1 MEQAGKLRT
10 GYRAAKAGRIAMAAL
25 AVVLAAGCN
34 STRQQTGTNS
44 TAAARAFVQ
53 PGSAEAMREVSAWA
67 SAYQRSPD
75 DRQVIIGYANALR
88 RNGQIEQSMAVLRNA
103 IIKHGSDR
111 DIASA
116 YGKILAMNGNLQEAL
131 NVLQNAQTP
140 ATPDW
145 RLLSAEGAVHDQ
157 MGNPQRARALYNQAL
172 KIVPEEP
179 TVLNNL
185 GLSFLLAGQAPD
197 AEYYLRRA
205 AASPRADSRIR
216 QNLALA
222 LGLQG
227 KFAEAQQVALNELDP
242 QQAEANIAYLRAIL
256 AAQSPRQGKPQ
267 RQG

>member
-25 AVVLAAGCN
+25 AVVLTAGCN
-34 STRQQTGTNS
+34 STRQQTSTNS
-44 TAAARAFVQ
+44 SATAAYVQ
-53 PGSAEAMREVSAWA
+53 PGSAEAMREVSAWS
-67 SAYQRSPD
+67 SAYQRNPD
-75 DRQVIIGYANALR
+75 DRQVIIGFANALR
-88 RNGQIEQSMAVLRNA
+88 RNGQNEQAMAVLRTA

-111 DIASA
+111 EIASA

-242 QQAEANIAYLRAIL
+242 QQAEANIAYLRAVL
-256 AAQSPRQGKPQ
+256 AAQNPRQGKPQ

>member
-10 GYRAAKAGRIAMAAL
+10 RHRAAKACRIAMTAL
-25 AVVLAAGCN
+25 AVILAAGCN
-34 STRQQTGTNS
+34 STRQQTSTNS
-44 TAAARAFVQ
+44 SATAAYVQ
-53 PGSAEAMREVSAWA
+53 PGSAEAMREVSAWS

-75 DRQVIIGYANALR
+75 DRQVIIGFANALR
-88 RNGQIEQSMAVLRNA
+88 RNGQSEQAMAVLRAA

-116 YGKILAMNGNLQEAL
+116 YGKILAINGNLQEAL

-140 ATPDW
+140 ANPDW

-242 QQAEANIAYLRAIL
+242 QQAEANMAYLRAVL
-256 AAQSPRQGKPQ
+256 AAQKTRQVSPQ